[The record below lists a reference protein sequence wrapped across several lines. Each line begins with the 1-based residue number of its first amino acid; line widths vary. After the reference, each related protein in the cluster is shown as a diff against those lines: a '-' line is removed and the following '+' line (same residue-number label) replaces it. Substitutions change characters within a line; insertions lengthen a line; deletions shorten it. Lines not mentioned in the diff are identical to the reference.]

1 MLFKKVLQISQYKVP
16 TFVSVLAIAGTLCS
30 WTMFL
35 EVGHK
40 VLGIEPT
47 SIPTYAA
54 LESVPEETGE
64 ITCSW
69 DAPPEGEWV
78 EVKMDQKLF
87 ALDPGTAKNDN
98 DPDFY
103 GLYHL
108 GNVNVEDIHVK
119 CTPLSHLPIVPETSG
134 FIDESSRTVY
144 LNFGTPY
151 GGVLHPGTKVLVQ
164 VD

>member
-1 MLFKKVLQISQYKVP
+1 MFFKKVP
-16 TFVSVLAIAGTLCS
+16 NWVSLVAIMASASS

-40 VLGIEPT
+40 VFGIEPT

-54 LESVPEETGE
+54 LVTVPEETGE
-64 ITCSW
+64 ISCSW
-69 DAPPEGEWV
+69 EAPSEGEWV

-87 ALDPGTAKNDN
+87 ALDPGTAKNDR

-108 GNVNVEDIHVK
+108 GDVDVKDIYVN
-119 CTPLSHLPIVPETSG
+119 CTLLSLEPFFIPETAGFVDEESG
-134 FIDESSRTVY
+134 TLY